1 MYQYDSF
8 DRQLVSERVEQFR
21 DQVARR
27 LRGELSEEEFL
38 PLRLQNGIYLQ
49 LHAYMIRVA
58 IPYGVLSSKQMRR
71 LAYIARTYD
80 KGYGHFT
87 TRQNIQ
93 YNWPK
98 LEDLPDILESLA
110 DVEMHAIQTSGNCIR
125 NISADQLAGVAAD
138 EVTDPRP
145 YSEILRQW
153 STFHPEFA
161 HLPRKFKFALTGSED
176 DRAAIAF
183 HDIGYRVVVNDKGEE
198 GFQIFVGG
206 GMGRT
211 PMIAKE
217 ITPFIHRK
225 HLLSYTESM
234 LRVYNGYGRR
244 DNKYKARIKILIHEM
259 GIEEYRQRVEEDFA
273 RAKDGAMTLDDAEID
288 RMKAFFAPPAYE
300 DLPATDANVDTLVA
314 ENKRFGQWLDR
325 NVEDHKQQGYSIV
338 ALSLKTKGVA
348 PGDVTADQMDE
359 IARLADE
366 YSLGIM
372 RTTHKQNIVF
382 PDVRKKDLPALWD
395 ELKRIALAE
404 PNIETITDLI
414 CCPGLDYCALAN
426 ARSIP
431 VALELTEKLDDIDY
445 LHDLGD
451 LRLNISGCINACGHH
466 HAGNIGILGVDKK
479 GEEFYQ
485 ITLGGSSKSDASVGK
500 IVGPAFSADE
510 IVPAVENVLET
521 YTENREEEESF
532 LDCYR
537 RIGMAPFKERLYAN
551 N

>member
-1 MYQYDSF
+1 
-8 DRQLVSERVEQFR
+8 
-21 DQVARR
+21 
-27 LRGELSEEEFL
+27 
-38 PLRLQNGIYLQ
+38 
-49 LHAYMIRVA
+49 
-58 IPYGVLSSKQMRR
+58 
-71 LAYIARTYD
+71 
-80 KGYGHFT
+80 
-87 TRQNIQ
+87 
-93 YNWPK
+93 
-98 LEDLPDILESLA
+98 
-110 DVEMHAIQTSGNCIR
+110 
-125 NISADQLAGVAAD
+125 
-138 EVTDPRP
+138 
-145 YSEILRQW
+145 
-153 STFHPEFA
+153 
-161 HLPRKFKFALTGSED
+161 
-176 DRAAIAF
+176 
-183 HDIGYRVVVNDKGEE
+183 
-198 GFQIFVGG
+198 
-206 GMGRT
+206 
-211 PMIAKE
+211 
-217 ITPFIHRK
+217 
-225 HLLSYTESM
+225 M

-300 DLPATDANVDTLVA
+300 DLPANDANVDALVA

-338 ALSLKTKGVA
+338 SLSLKTKGVA

-382 PDVRKKDLPALWD
+382 PDVRKQDLPALWN

-500 IVGPAFSADE
+500 IVGPAFSAEE
-510 IVPAVENVLET
+510 IVPAVVNVLET
-521 YTENREEEESF
+521 YTDNREEEESF

>member
-1 MYQYDSF
+1 
-8 DRQLVSERVEQFR
+8 
-21 DQVARR
+21 
-27 LRGELSEEEFL
+27 
-38 PLRLQNGIYLQ
+38 
-49 LHAYMIRVA
+49 
-58 IPYGVLSSKQMRR
+58 
-71 LAYIARTYD
+71 
-80 KGYGHFT
+80 
-87 TRQNIQ
+87 
-93 YNWPK
+93 
-98 LEDLPDILESLA
+98 
-110 DVEMHAIQTSGNCIR
+110 
-125 NISADQLAGVAAD
+125 
-138 EVTDPRP
+138 
-145 YSEILRQW
+145 
-153 STFHPEFA
+153 
-161 HLPRKFKFALTGSED
+161 
-176 DRAAIAF
+176 
-183 HDIGYRVVVNDKGEE
+183 
-198 GFQIFVGG
+198 
-206 GMGRT
+206 
-211 PMIAKE
+211 
-217 ITPFIHRK
+217 
-225 HLLSYTESM
+225 
-234 LRVYNGYGRR
+234 
-244 DNKYKARIKILIHEM
+244 
-259 GIEEYRQRVEEDFA
+259 
-273 RAKDGAMTLDDAEID
+273 
-288 RMKAFFAPPAYE
+288 
-300 DLPATDANVDTLVA
+300 
-314 ENKRFGQWLDR
+314 LDR